1 MVAKKTSLNSDRIR
15 LAGIKSLFIAAETK
29 KMANAFGA
37 TEGGPDVT
45 GFDEILT
52 FANVTNGVEAALTGA
67 IQAFSHYPQ
76 EPPDGDVHGAAAEL
90 LADVR
95 ALTNVALGLS
105 PPSRTFYNQVL
116 GGLVQLEKVA
126 GPPPE
131 AGDVPFPPLR
141 VSVGEIERRRQF
153 DGTTNDPERPHTGHG
168 DDFTHGFMNPAV
180 VGILI
185 RLQNQIVSTYLDK
198 IAGGPAKVVAAVT
211 PLVHKAWEELDSQVP
226 AGIPAATLATLKANL
241 EKLHPSQPHHQKQL
255 YPTEVTLAPIEE
267 HFMGIYSGL
276 TT

>member
-1 MVAKKTSLNSDRIR
+1 
-15 LAGIKSLFIAAETK
+15 
-29 KMANAFGA
+29 
-37 TEGGPDVT
+37 
-45 GFDEILT
+45 
-52 FANVTNGVEAALTGA
+52 
-67 IQAFSHYPQ
+67 
-76 EPPDGDVHGAAAEL
+76 
-90 LADVR
+90 
-95 ALTNVALGLS
+95 
-105 PPSRTFYNQVL
+105 
-116 GGLVQLEKVA
+116 
-126 GPPPE
+126 
-131 AGDVPFPPLR
+131 
-141 VSVGEIERRRQF
+141 
-153 DGTTNDPERPHTGHG
+153 
-168 DDFTHGFMNPAV
+168 MNPAV